1 MARPPR
7 QEAVG
12 QPILST
18 SVTRKSDDQ
27 TIETLVGIS
36 FDDMYRAQEFLSAAT
51 RLSANKRLVL
61 KDAVIVA
68 KNDNGH
74 AVVRETTDPQ
84 PARSAVSGA
93 VWTGLLGLLLGGP
106 VGWLAGTA
114 VGAGAGAVTAKV
126 LDYGIPDEWVEWFRE
141 AVLPGTATV
150 ALLVTDLDREALIA
164 EVERFSG
171 ARLVYANLDDRTLE
185 RIRKALGEVVL
196 GSVLGAG
203 ESLPAPAS
211 EPGLPASPPEESAS

>member
-1 MARPPR
+1 MN
-7 QEAVG
+7 
-12 QPILST
+12 
-18 SVTRKSDDQ
+18 RKKDDD

-36 FDDMYRAQEFLSAAT
+36 FDDMYRAQEFLTAAT
-51 RLSANKRLVL
+51 RLGANKRLVL

-68 KNDNGH
+68 KNESGH
-74 AVVRETTDPQ
+74 AVVRETIDPQ

-106 VGWLAGTA
+106 IGWIAGTA

-126 LDYGIPDEWVEWFRE
+126 IDLGIPDEWVAWFRD

-150 ALLVTDLDREALIA
+150 ALLVTELDREALIA

-171 ARLVYANLDDRTLE
+171 ARLVYANLDDLTLD

-196 GSVLGAG
+196 GPVAAA
-203 ESLPAPAS
+203 LPA
-211 EPGLPASPPEESAS
+211 EPPLPASPPDESAS

>member
-1 MARPPR
+1 M
-7 QEAVG
+7 
-12 QPILST
+12 
-18 SVTRKSDDQ
+18 TRKHDEQ

-36 FDDMYRAQEFLSAAT
+36 FNDMYRAQEFLTAAT
-51 RLSANKRLVL
+51 RLAANKHLVL
-61 KDAVIVA
+61 KDAVVVA
-68 KNDNGH
+68 KNENGH

-84 PARSAVSGA
+84 PARSAISGA

-164 EVERFSG
+164 EVERFQG
-171 ARLVYANLDDRTLE
+171 ARLVYANLDDLTLD
-185 RIRKALGEVVL
+185 RIRKAMGEVVL
-196 GSVLGAG
+196 GTVLGASATDQP
-203 ESLPAPAS
+203 ESEPDLPAA
-211 EPGLPASPPEESAS
+211 PPEHLPS

>member
-1 MARPPR
+1 
-7 QEAVG
+7 VN
-12 QPILST
+12 
-18 SVTRKSDDQ
+18 RKKDDD

-36 FDDMYRAQEFLSAAT
+36 FDDMYRAQEFLTAAT
-51 RLSANKRLVL
+51 RLGANKRLVL

-68 KNDNGH
+68 KNESGH
-74 AVVRETTDPQ
+74 AVVRETIDPQ

-106 VGWLAGTA
+106 IGWIAGTA

-126 LDYGIPDEWVEWFRE
+126 LDLGIPDEWVAWFRD

-150 ALLVTDLDREALIA
+150 ALLVTELDREALIA

-171 ARLVYANLDDRTLE
+171 ARLVYANLDDLTLD
-185 RIRKALGEVVL
+185 RIRTALGEVVL
-196 GSVLGAG
+196 GPAAAA
-203 ESLPAPAS
+203 LPA
-211 EPGLPASPPEESAS
+211 EPPLPASPPDESAS

>member
-1 MARPPR
+1 MN
-7 QEAVG
+7 
-12 QPILST
+12 
-18 SVTRKSDDQ
+18 RKKDDD

-36 FDDMYRAQEFLSAAT
+36 FDDMYRAQEFLTAAT
-51 RLSANKRLVL
+51 RLGANKRLVL

-68 KNDNGH
+68 KNESGH
-74 AVVRETTDPQ
+74 AVVRETIDPQ

-106 VGWLAGTA
+106 IGWIAGTA

-126 LDYGIPDEWVEWFRE
+126 LDLGIPDEWVAWFRD

-150 ALLVTDLDREALIA
+150 ALLVTELDREALIA

-171 ARLVYANLDDRTLE
+171 ARLVYANLDDLTLD

-196 GSVLGAG
+196 GSVAGAAA
-203 ESLPAPAS
+203 LPA
-211 EPGLPASPPEESAS
+211 EPPLPASPPDESAS

>member
-1 MARPPR
+1 M
-7 QEAVG
+7 
-12 QPILST
+12 
-18 SVTRKSDDQ
+18 TRKHDDQ

-68 KNDNGH
+68 KNESGH

-126 LDYGIPDEWVEWFRE
+126 LDYGIPDEWVAWFRD

-150 ALLVTDLDREALIA
+150 ALLVTELDREALIV
-164 EVERFSG
+164 EVERFQG
-171 ARLVYANLDDRTLE
+171 ARLVYANLDDLTLD

-196 GSVLGAG
+196 GSVAG
-203 ESLPAPAS
+203 LPEPGVPETTPEQPAS
-211 EPGLPASPPEESAS
+211 

>member
-1 MARPPR
+1 
-7 QEAVG
+7 
-12 QPILST
+12 
-18 SVTRKSDDQ
+18 VTRKHGDQ
-27 TIETLVGIS
+27 TIETLVGIA
-36 FDDMYRAQEFLSAAT
+36 FDDMYRAQEFLSAAR

-68 KNDNGH
+68 KNESGH

-93 VWTGLLGLLLGGP
+93 VWTGLIGLLLGGP

-126 LDYGIPDEWVEWFRE
+126 LDYGIPDEWVAWFRD
-141 AVLPGTATV
+141 AVLPGTVTV
-150 ALLVTDLDREALIA
+150 ALLVTELDREALIA
-164 EVERFSG
+164 EVERFQG
-171 ARLVYANLDDRTLE
+171 ARLVYANLDDLTLD

-196 GSVLGAG
+196 GSVAG
-203 ESLPAPAS
+203 VPDTI
-211 EPGLPASPPEESAS
+211 PEQPTS

>member
-1 MARPPR
+1 M
-7 QEAVG
+7 
-12 QPILST
+12 
-18 SVTRKSDDQ
+18 TRKHDDQ

-36 FDDMYRAQEFLSAAT
+36 FDDMYRAQEFLSAAR

-68 KNDNGH
+68 KNESGH

-93 VWTGLLGLLLGGP
+93 VWTGLIGLLLGGP

-126 LDYGIPDEWVEWFRE
+126 LDYGIPDEWVAWFRD
-141 AVLPGTATV
+141 AVLPGTVTV
-150 ALLVTDLDREALIA
+150 ALLVTELDREALIA
-164 EVERFSG
+164 EVERFQG
-171 ARLVYANLDDRTLE
+171 ARLVYANLDDLTLD

-196 GSVLGAG
+196 GSVAG
-203 ESLPAPAS
+203 VPDTI
-211 EPGLPASPPEESAS
+211 PEQPTS